1 MSSGRGRR
9 GGCVLSDRHSFNQFH
24 SSGLALPSPGRRG
37 NLPSTP
43 ENCQD
48 LPSLRTCE
56 RTHADRAGCERGN
69 PGAGHPSRGS
79 SGRAPAR
86 SCPPSPEAA
95 RTLESRLLRGP
106 KLAGAAGGGDS
117 GRLRHSLSR
126 GGGGGGSRGG
136 QSAGRRWGGEAG
148 VPRQGDRKG
157 RRGGEG
163 RAGGGGY
170 KSHALKRRALSI
182 GRTHSPPPYTP
193 PLMAAIDAT
202 PTLKATR

>member
-126 GGGGGGSRGG
+126 GGGGGPGAGRARGGDGAGRPGSRDRETGRA
-136 QSAGRRWGGEAG
+136 AGEE
-148 VPRQGDRKG
+148 
-157 RRGGEG
+157 RGGLG
-163 RAGGGGY
+163 
-170 KSHALKRRALSI
+170 
-182 GRTHSPPPYTP
+182 
-193 PLMAAIDAT
+193 AAVT
-202 PTLKATR
+202 NPTR